1 MLQYCCR
8 KQKPIRQEIV
18 NLNGSLG
25 SRSFCCKM
33 NHSLLVNI
41 RASMLRLFTNKPVP
55 LSKPLCV
62 CVYRSYRITL
72 WVHRKK
78 TLNIESSTAVAFCNI
93 LSGLH
98 HLLDAKSAA
107 KCAELEQ

>member
-1 MLQYCCR
+1 
-8 KQKPIRQEIV
+8 
-18 NLNGSLG
+18 
-25 SRSFCCKM
+25 M

-55 LSKPLCV
+55 LSKPLCGSIL
-62 CVYRSYRITL
+62 SYRITL